1 MINID
6 LSKLMQEHKRLSKDR
21 AFPLFLFLLLP
32 FLQLSP
38 YQPGPTPP
46 HRHSPSANHTM
57 SYTMR
62 CTLVV
67 CVALALFAAG
77 CNVEASKA
85 RPPRNNEIATM
96 ADAIKYLQD
105 LDVYYGDRARVRFG
119 KRGSLMQLL
128 RSRMLESGNNNE
140 NINDN
145 NNNNGELVS

>member
-1 MINID
+1 
-6 LSKLMQEHKRLSKDR
+6 
-21 AFPLFLFLLLP
+21 
-32 FLQLSP
+32 
-38 YQPGPTPP
+38 
-46 HRHSPSANHTM
+46 
-57 SYTMR
+57 MR

-128 RSRMLESGNNNE
+128 RSRMLETGNNNE

-145 NNNNGELVS
+145 NNNNNGELVS

>member
-6 LSKLMQEHKRLSKDR
+6 LSKLMRKHKRLSKDLSWPC
-21 AFPLFLFLLLP
+21 FSTFSTTSSFCNSP
-32 FLQLSP
+32 FL
-38 YQPGPTPP
+38 QPGPTPP
-46 HRHSPSANHTM
+46 HRDSPSANHTM

-145 NNNNGELVS
+145 NNGELVS